1 MSLSTGYR
9 YMDIYLQKLLALG
22 SLTFRCTEGLRTTVN
37 TPSLGQDA
45 ALPNT
50 VTLDCSTR
58 FSKPPVLQTFM
69 AATQEAIPL
78 AHLETLEGFPCIHK
92 TFLRY

>member
-1 MSLSTGYR
+1 
-9 YMDIYLQKLLALG
+9 MDIYLEKLLALA
-22 SLTFRCTEGLRTTVN
+22 SLTSRHAEGLRTTVN

-45 ALPNT
+45 ALPNPVT
-50 VTLDCSTR
+50 VDCFTC
-58 FSKPPVLQTFM
+58 FSKPPVLQTFV

-92 TFLRY
+92 TFL